1 MLEQRK
7 ESLTLK
13 GKLGD
18 WQAITIKF
26 SGAVIP
32 RERDLA
38 FKGAMF
44 AAYPGDLVFSK
55 IDARNGAIGL
65 IPDEI
70 PKAVVTS
77 EYPVFIPKADR
88 LRPVY
93 LRHLLQVPHFRADLQ
108 SKASGTSG
116 RKRVTPEGFLSLSI
130 PVPSLAEQDELI
142 AKYSAAL
149 NEAASKERDADAL
162 EQSSWQAFES
172 ALGVAPPPPPP
183 DRPVFIAQFTDLDR
197 WSHEGILDTIT
208 RANAPEK
215 NGSVPETTLGE
226 VIADLSNGWSPK
238 CLDRPAKPDE
248 WGVLKVGA
256 VSFGEFN
263 ETENKALPSHL
274 KSKGDLEVQ
283 KGDVLISRANVMRL
297 VGACAIVRETRPRL
311 MLCDKIFRVAFRN
324 HTRIDPEFLSEVMK
338 LSIVR
343 QQIEAKVT
351 GTSPTMKN
359 ISKPNLLG
367 LRFPVP
373 EGPDG
378 LKWQRELIA
387 SLQVARNSALSL
399 RSEAEKLRL
408 AAWEKFESALF
419 ETADLVTS

>member
-1 MLEQRK
+1 VLEQRK
-7 ESLTLK
+7 EPVTLK

-18 WQAITIKF
+18 WRAITIKF

-32 RERDLA
+32 REREVS

-65 IPDEI
+65 IPNEI
-70 PKAVVTS
+70 PKAIVTS
-77 EYPVFIPKADR
+77 EYPIFIPKPDK

-93 LRHLLQVPHFRADLQ
+93 LRRLLQAAHFRADLQ

-116 RKRVTPEGFLSLSI
+116 RKRITPEGFLSLSVPI
-130 PVPSLAEQDELI
+130 PSLPEQDELI
-142 AKYSAAL
+142 ARYSAAL
-149 NEAASKERDADAL
+149 NEAASKEQEANAI
-162 EQSSWQAFES
+162 EQAGWQAFES
-172 ALGVAPPPPPP
+172 ALGVEPPPLLP
-183 DRPVFIAQFTDLDR
+183 DRPVFIAHLTDLDR
-197 WSHEGILDTIT
+197 WSHEGILDAIV
-208 RANAPEK
+208 RANAHEK
-215 NGSVPETTLGE
+215 NGAVPEMTLGE
-226 VIADLSNGWSPK
+226 VIADLANGWSPK
-238 CLDRPAKPDE
+238 CLDRPAMPEE

-263 ETENKALPSHL
+263 EAENKALPSHRKP
-274 KSKGDLEVQ
+274 KSELEVH

-311 MLCDKIFRVAFRN
+311 MLCDKIFRVIFRA
-324 HTRIDPEFLSEVMK
+324 HSRIDAEFLSEVMK
-338 LSIVR
+338 LPTVR

-359 ISKPNLLG
+359 ISKPSLMG

-373 EGPDG
+373 QGPG
-378 LKWQRELIA
+378 GSETQRKLVA
-387 SLQVARNSALSL
+387 SLKSVHEIAKSL
-399 RSEAEKLRL
+399 RKQAQQLRI
-408 AAWEKFESALF
+408 AAWETFESALF
-419 ETADLVTS
+419 EAPEMVEN